1 MVMDHSNQ
9 NKGISNRVKESEALS
24 SISDILQTGL
34 NKRALV
40 ILRDLIESGIEP
52 ESLVD
57 GQ

>member
-1 MVMDHSNQ
+1 MDHSNQ